1 MRTITY
7 REAINEALAEEMR
20 RDPNVFLLGEDIAD
34 PFGGSYKVTKGL
46 STEFGTS
53 RVRNTPISE
62 AGLAGAA
69 VGAAMAGMRPV
80 AEIMYIDFASCCL
93 DAIVNQAAKIRYM
106 SGGQV
111 EVPIVFRT
119 QQGAGRSSAAQHSQ
133 SWEAI
138 FAHIPGMKVVMPSNP
153 YDAKGLL
160 KTAIRDDDPVMF
172 IEHKLLYAVKGEVPE
187 EEYTIPF
194 GKAEIKK
201 EGRDV
206 TIVASLRMVDFALQ
220 AAEKLAKDGIS
231 AEVIDLRTIVP
242 LDKETIVNS
251 IKKTGRLAVAQE
263 AVERCGFGSELAA
276 LAMDLA
282 FDYLDAPVKRIAAT
296 NTPIAFAPA
305 LENFIIPDAEKIY
318 KSVKEMFNGLDNEG
332 RSEYSGNL
340 Y

>member
-80 AEIMYIDFASCCL
+80 AEIMYIDFASCCF
-93 DAIVNQAAKIRYM
+93 DAIANQAAKIRYM

-133 SWEAI
+133 SWEAL
-138 FAHIPGMKVVMPSNP
+138 FAHIPGLKVVMPSNP

-160 KTAIRDDDPVMF
+160 KTAIRDDDPVIF

-194 GKAEIKK
+194 GKAEIKR
-201 EGRDV
+201 EGSDV
-206 TIVASLRMVDFALQ
+206 TIVASLRMVDFALK
-220 AAEKLAKDGIS
+220 AAEKLAEDGIS

-263 AVERCGFGSELAA
+263 AVERCGFGSSCRPG
-276 LAMDLA
+276 DG
-282 FDYLDAPVKRIAAT
+282 F
-296 NTPIAFAPA
+296 
-305 LENFIIPDAEKIY
+305 
-318 KSVKEMFNGLDNEG
+318 GL
-332 RSEYSGNL
+332 
-340 Y
+340 

>member
-80 AEIMYIDFASCCL
+80 AEIMYIDFASCCF
-93 DAIVNQAAKIRYM
+93 DAIANQAAKIRYM

-133 SWEAI
+133 SWEAL
-138 FAHIPGMKVVMPSNP
+138 FAHIPGLKVVMPSNP

-160 KTAIRDDDPVMF
+160 KTAIRDDDPVIF

-194 GKAEIKK
+194 GKAEIKR
-201 EGRDV
+201 EGSDV
-206 TIVASLRMVDFALQ
+206 TIVASLRMVDFALK
-220 AAEKLAKDGIS
+220 AAEKLAEDGIS

-296 NTPIAFAPA
+296 NTPVAFAPA

-318 KSVKEMFNGLDNEG
+318 KSVKEMF
-332 RSEYSGNL
+332 
-340 Y
+340 

>member
-80 AEIMYIDFASCCL
+80 AEIMYIDFASCCF
-93 DAIVNQAAKIRYM
+93 DAIANQAAKIRYM

-133 SWEAI
+133 SWEAL
-138 FAHIPGMKVVMPSNP
+138 FAHIPGLKVVMPSNP

-160 KTAIRDDDPVMF
+160 KTAIRDDDPVIF

-194 GKAEIKK
+194 GKAEIKR
-201 EGRDV
+201 EGSDV
-206 TIVASLRMVDFALQ
+206 TIVASLRMVDFALK
-220 AAEKLAKDGIS
+220 AAEKLAEDGIS

-296 NTPIAFAPA
+296 NTPVAFAPA
-305 LENFIIPDAEKIY
+305 LENFTIPDAEKIY
-318 KSVKEMFNGLDNEG
+318 KSVKEMF
-332 RSEYSGNL
+332 
-340 Y
+340 

>member
-80 AEIMYIDFASCCL
+80 AEIMYIDFASCCF
-93 DAIVNQAAKIRYM
+93 DAIANQAAKIRYM

-133 SWEAI
+133 SWEAL
-138 FAHIPGMKVVMPSNP
+138 FAHIPGLKVVMPSNP

-160 KTAIRDDDPVMF
+160 KTAIRDDDPVIF

-187 EEYTIPF
+187 EEYIIPF
-194 GKAEIKK
+194 GKAEIKR
-201 EGRDV
+201 EGSDV
-206 TIVASLRMVDFALQ
+206 TIVASLRMVDFALK

-251 IKKTGRLAVAQE
+251 IRKTGRLAVAQE
-263 AVERCGFGSELAA
+263 AIERCGFGSEIAA

-305 LENFIIPDAEKIY
+305 LESFTIPNAEKIY
-318 KSVKEMFNGLDNEG
+318 KSVKEMF
-332 RSEYSGNL
+332 
-340 Y
+340 